1 MSTLKVDTYLTR
13 GGASEIAIDKLK
25 GVTAAGSM
33 LVVGEGGTN
42 TTNLQQGLGK
52 AWCVFDQTAGANG
65 IDDGFNTST
74 LTDTSAGKGKVN
86 WTNNMSS
93 ALLYSCTVGTV
104 NGNDNHPYGSHLTA
118 DRNIVTQTTSS
129 FPFRNGYSGHQV
141 GSGNAPYSD
150 FFDPNGALVVAFGD
164 LA

>member
-42 TTNLQQGLGK
+42 TTNLQQGLAKCWIHLKGADTFANVDSLNVSGVTDNGTGDYTITINNDMGSNTYSVTGLSK
-52 AWCVFDQTAGANG
+52 QDSGAAGQNMR
-65 IDDGFNTST
+65 IDDDGTQTNTMAAGLVRVNT
-74 LTDTSAGKGKVN
+74 TDGGNSAF
-86 WTNNMSS
+86 
-93 ALLYSCTVGTV
+93 
-104 NGNDNHPYGSHLTA
+104 A
-118 DRNIVTQTTSS
+118 DSNIVCATI
-129 FPFRNGYSGHQV
+129 H
-141 GSGNAPYSD
+141 
-150 FFDPNGALVVAFGD
+150 GD